1 MQSQRTR
8 DTQPELAVRRLLH
21 AQGLRYRV
29 DRAPLPSLRRRADI
43 VFGPARVA
51 VYIDGCF
58 WHGCPVHG
66 NQPRANSEY
75 WAPKLAGNR
84 QRDTNT
90 DRHLADAGWTVVRA
104 WEHEDPQLVAARV
117 QRAVRPGG
125 RPRSVNSPVTQILG
139 QVPGRPGLGRLG
151 RVAGLGCQGL
161 QDQLSPLAD
170 NCGEVVLKAGSP
182 AVRRRRRSPGKQLV
196 SGFWEGVGQAERA
209 AEL

>member
-1 MQSQRTR
+1 MATRSPHPLTASSTASSPGVRRRMQCQRTR
-8 DTQPELAVRRLLH
+8 DTHPELAVRRLLH

-66 NQPRANSEY
+66 NQPRANSAY

-90 DRHLADAGWTVVRA
+90 DRHLADAGWTVIRA

-125 RPRSVNSPVTQILG
+125 RPPLRELPGDADPGGRYLG
-139 QVPGRPGLGRLG
+139 
-151 RVAGLGCQGL
+151 A
-161 QDQLSPLAD
+161 LA
-170 NCGEVVLKAGSP
+170 
-182 AVRRRRRSPGKQLV
+182 
-196 SGFWEGVGQAERA
+196 
-209 AEL
+209 